1 MANNQTFTLAPG
13 EEITAER
20 IVEMDIP
27 TQKRGGYMISFVDT
41 LLDEIAVKL
50 KSQDGKLAD
59 IKASNYLNDAIDT
72 DRGVE
77 ENEDISLVANDDSEL
92 PDTTTV
98 EEEDTVEEDEPDKV
112 EEPAVNTETEHVGNL
127 FCEKELERAKRE
139 LEASEEF
146 IGALQ
151 KEIEEL
157 KTKLVAKEDSINES
171 DKPNV
176 IAREATGILAGAQK
190 VADETVAKAKRE
202 AENILVLA
210 RKAQDDAKNETE
222 HELRSLRHEI
232 NRLKDRRAGFL
243 MRVKGEVDSL
253 SSDIN
258 VWLGADMPNGLEVSG
273 DDDVEEEAVKIFDD

>member
-27 TQKRGGYMISFVDT
+27 TQKRGGYMVSFVDT

-50 KSQDGKLAD
+50 KSQDGELAD

-77 ENEDISLVANDDSEL
+77 GNEDVSLVTNDDSEL

-98 EEEDTVEEDEPDKV
+98 EEETTDKV
-112 EEPAVNTETEHVGNL
+112 EEPTVETETEHVDNVS
-127 FCEKELERAKRE
+127 CEKELERARRE

-157 KTKLVAKEDSINES
+157 KTKLVAKEDSVNES
-171 DKPNV
+171 DNTNV

-258 VWLGADMPNGLEVSG
+258 VWLGTDMPNGLEVA
-273 DDDVEEEAVKIFDD
+273 DDDDMGDETVKIFDDED

>member
-27 TQKRGGYMISFVDT
+27 TQKRGGYMVSFVDT

-50 KSQDGKLAD
+50 KSQDGELAD

-77 ENEDISLVANDDSEL
+77 ESEDVSLVTNDDSEL

-98 EEEDTVEEDEPDKV
+98 EEEETDKV
-112 EEPAVNTETEHVGNL
+112 EEPAVETEPEHVDNVS
-127 FCEKELERAKRE
+127 CEKELERAKRE

-157 KTKLVAKEDSINES
+157 KTKLVAKEDSVNEP
-171 DKPNV
+171 DNTNV

-258 VWLGADMPNGLEVSG
+258 VWLGTDMPNGLEVA
-273 DDDVEEEAVKIFDD
+273 DDDDADDETVKIFDDED

>member
-20 IVEMDIP
+20 IVEIDIP
-27 TQKRGGYMISFVDT
+27 TQKRGGYMVSFVDT

-50 KSQDGKLAD
+50 KSQDGELAD

-77 ENEDISLVANDDSEL
+77 ESEDVSLVANDDSEL
-92 PDTTTV
+92 PNTTTV
-98 EEEDTVEEDEPDKV
+98 EEEETNKV
-112 EEPAVNTETEHVGNL
+112 EEPAVNTETEHVDNVS
-127 FCEKELERAKRE
+127 CEKELERAKRE

-157 KTKLVAKEDSINES
+157 KTKLVAKEDSVNES
-171 DKPNV
+171 DNTNV

-190 VADETVAKAKRE
+190 VADETVANAKRE

-258 VWLGADMPNGLEVSG
+258 VWLGTDMPNGLEVA
-273 DDDVEEEAVKIFDD
+273 DDDDADDETVKIFDDED

>member
-27 TQKRGGYMISFVDT
+27 TQKRGGYMVSFVDT
-41 LLDEIAVKL
+41 LLDEIAAKL
-50 KSQDGKLAD
+50 KSQDGELAD

-77 ENEDISLVANDDSEL
+77 ESEDVSLVTNDDSEL

-98 EEEDTVEEDEPDKV
+98 EEEETDKV
-112 EEPAVNTETEHVGNL
+112 EEPAVETEPEHVDNVS
-127 FCEKELERAKRE
+127 CEKELERAKRE

-157 KTKLVAKEDSINES
+157 KTKLVAKEDSVNEP
-171 DKPNV
+171 DNTNV

-190 VADETVAKAKRE
+190 VADETVANAKRE

-258 VWLGADMPNGLEVSG
+258 VWLGTDMPNGLEVA
-273 DDDVEEEAVKIFDD
+273 DDDDADDETVKIFDDED

>member
-20 IVEMDIP
+20 IVEIDIP

-50 KSQDGKLAD
+50 KSQDGELAD

-77 ENEDISLVANDDSEL
+77 ESEDVSLVTNDDSEL

-98 EEEDTVEEDEPDKV
+98 EEEETDKLE
-112 EEPAVNTETEHVGNL
+112 EEPSVNNETEHVDNVS
-127 FCEKELERAKRE
+127 CQKELERAKRE

-157 KTKLVAKEDSINES
+157 KTKLVAKEDSVNES
-171 DKPNV
+171 DNTNV

-190 VADETVAKAKRE
+190 VADETVANAKRE

-258 VWLGADMPNGLEVSG
+258 VWLGTDMPNGLEVA
-273 DDDVEEEAVKIFDD
+273 DDDDADDETVKIFDDED

>member
-27 TQKRGGYMISFVDT
+27 TQKRGGYMVSFVDT

-50 KSQDGKLAD
+50 KSQDGELAD

-77 ENEDISLVANDDSEL
+77 ESEDVSLVTNDDSEL

-98 EEEDTVEEDEPDKV
+98 EEEETDKV
-112 EEPAVNTETEHVGNL
+112 EEPVDTESKHVNNVS
-127 FCEKELERAKRE
+127 CEKELERAKRE

-157 KTKLVAKEDSINES
+157 KTKLVAKEDSVNEP
-171 DKPNV
+171 DNTNV

-190 VADETVAKAKRE
+190 VADETVANAKRE

-258 VWLGADMPNGLEVSG
+258 VWLGTDMPNGLEVS
-273 DDDVEEEAVKIFDD
+273 DDDDADDETVKIFDDED

>member
-27 TQKRGGYMISFVDT
+27 TQKRGGYMVSFVDT
-41 LLDEIAVKL
+41 LLDEIAAKL
-50 KSQDGKLAD
+50 KSQDGELAD

-77 ENEDISLVANDDSEL
+77 ESEDVSLVTNDDSEL

-98 EEEDTVEEDEPDKV
+98 EEEETDKV
-112 EEPAVNTETEHVGNL
+112 EEPAVETEPEHIDSVS
-127 FCEKELERAKRE
+127 CEKELERAKRE

-157 KTKLVAKEDSINES
+157 KTKLVAKEDSVNEP
-171 DKPNV
+171 DNTNV

-258 VWLGADMPNGLEVSG
+258 VWLGTDMPNGLEVA
-273 DDDVEEEAVKIFDD
+273 DDDMGDEAVKIFDED

>member
-27 TQKRGGYMISFVDT
+27 TQKRGGYMVSFVDT
-41 LLDEIAVKL
+41 LLDEIAAKL
-50 KSQDGKLAD
+50 KSQDGELAD

-77 ENEDISLVANDDSEL
+77 ESEDVSLVTNDDSEL

-98 EEEDTVEEDEPDKV
+98 EEEETDKV
-112 EEPAVNTETEHVGNL
+112 EEPAVETEPEHVDNVS
-127 FCEKELERAKRE
+127 CEKELERAKRE

-157 KTKLVAKEDSINES
+157 KTKLVAKEDSVNEP
-171 DKPNV
+171 DNTNV

-258 VWLGADMPNGLEVSG
+258 VWLGTDMPNGLEVA
-273 DDDVEEEAVKIFDD
+273 DDDNIEDETVKIFDED

>member
-27 TQKRGGYMISFVDT
+27 TQKRGGYMVSFVDT
-41 LLDEIAVKL
+41 LLDEIAAKL
-50 KSQDGKLAD
+50 KSQDGELAD

-77 ENEDISLVANDDSEL
+77 ESEDVSLVTNDDSEL

-98 EEEDTVEEDEPDKV
+98 EEEETDKV
-112 EEPAVNTETEHVGNL
+112 EEPAVETEPEHVDNVS
-127 FCEKELERAKRE
+127 CEKELERAKRE

-157 KTKLVAKEDSINES
+157 KTKLVAKEDSVNEP
-171 DKPNV
+171 DNTNV

-258 VWLGADMPNGLEVSG
+258 VWLGTDMPNGLEVA
-273 DDDVEEEAVKIFDD
+273 DDDDADDETVKIFDDED

>member
-27 TQKRGGYMISFVDT
+27 TQKRGGYMVSFVDT

-50 KSQDGKLAD
+50 KSQDGELAD

-77 ENEDISLVANDDSEL
+77 ESEDVSLVTNDDSEL

-98 EEEDTVEEDEPDKV
+98 EEEETDKV
-112 EEPAVNTETEHVGNL
+112 EEPAVETEPEHVDNVS
-127 FCEKELERAKRE
+127 CEKELERAKRE

-157 KTKLVAKEDSINES
+157 KTKLVAKEDSVNES
-171 DKPNV
+171 DNTNV

-258 VWLGADMPNGLEVSG
+258 VWLGTDMPNGLEVS
-273 DDDVEEEAVKIFDD
+273 DDDDMGDEAVKIFDDED

>member
-27 TQKRGGYMISFVDT
+27 TQKRGGYMVSFVDT

-50 KSQDGKLAD
+50 KSQDGELAD

-77 ENEDISLVANDDSEL
+77 ESEDVSLVTNDDSEL

-98 EEEDTVEEDEPDKV
+98 EEEETDKV
-112 EEPAVNTETEHVGNL
+112 EEPAVETEPEHVDNVS
-127 FCEKELERAKRE
+127 CEKELERAKRE

-157 KTKLVAKEDSINES
+157 KTKLVAKEDSVNEP
-171 DKPNV
+171 DNTNV

-258 VWLGADMPNGLEVSG
+258 VWLGTDMPNGLEVA
-273 DDDVEEEAVKIFDD
+273 DDDYADDETVKIFDDED

>member
-27 TQKRGGYMISFVDT
+27 TQKRGGYMVSFVDT
-41 LLDEIAVKL
+41 LLDEIAAKL
-50 KSQDGKLAD
+50 KSQDGELAD

-77 ENEDISLVANDDSEL
+77 ESEDVSLVTNDDSEL

-98 EEEDTVEEDEPDKV
+98 EEEETDKV
-112 EEPAVNTETEHVGNL
+112 EEPAVETEPEHVDNVSY
-127 FCEKELERAKRE
+127 EKELERAKRE

-157 KTKLVAKEDSINES
+157 KTKLVAKEDSVNEP
-171 DKPNV
+171 DNTNV

-258 VWLGADMPNGLEVSG
+258 VWLGTDMPNGLEVA
-273 DDDVEEEAVKIFDD
+273 DDDDADDETVKIFDDED

>member
-41 LLDEIAVKL
+41 LLDEIAAKL
-50 KSQDGKLAD
+50 KSQDGELAD

-77 ENEDISLVANDDSEL
+77 ENEDISLVTNDDSEL

-98 EEEDTVEEDEPDKV
+98 EEEETDKV
-112 EEPAVNTETEHVGNL
+112 EEPAVETEPEHVDNVS
-127 FCEKELERAKRE
+127 CEKELERAKRE

-157 KTKLVAKEDSINES
+157 KTKLVAKEDSVNEP
-171 DKPNV
+171 DNTNV

-258 VWLGADMPNGLEVSG
+258 VWLGTDMPNGLEVA
-273 DDDVEEEAVKIFDD
+273 DDDDDETVKIFDDED

>member
-27 TQKRGGYMISFVDT
+27 TQKRGGYMVSFVDT
-41 LLDEIAVKL
+41 LLDEIAAKL
-50 KSQDGKLAD
+50 KSQDGELAD

-77 ENEDISLVANDDSEL
+77 ESEDVSLVTNDDSEL

-98 EEEDTVEEDEPDKV
+98 EEEETDKV
-112 EEPAVNTETEHVGNL
+112 EEPAVETEPEHVDNVS
-127 FCEKELERAKRE
+127 CEKELERAKRE

-157 KTKLVAKEDSINES
+157 KTKLVAKEDSVNES
-171 DKPNV
+171 DNTNV

-258 VWLGADMPNGLEVSG
+258 VWLGTDMPNGLEVA
-273 DDDVEEEAVKIFDD
+273 DDDDMGDEAVKIFDDED

>member
-50 KSQDGKLAD
+50 KSQDGELAD
-59 IKASNYLNDAIDT
+59 IKASNYLNDAINT

-77 ENEDISLVANDDSEL
+77 KSEDVSLVTNDDSEL
-92 PDTTTV
+92 PNTTTV
-98 EEEDTVEEDEPDKV
+98 EEEETDKV
-112 EEPAVNTETEHVGNL
+112 EEPAVETEPEHVDNVS
-127 FCEKELERAKRE
+127 CEKELERAKRE

-157 KTKLVAKEDSINES
+157 KTKLVAKEDSVNEP
-171 DKPNV
+171 DNTNV

-258 VWLGADMPNGLEVSG
+258 VWLGTDMPNGLEVS
-273 DDDVEEEAVKIFDD
+273 DDDDMGDEAVKIFDED